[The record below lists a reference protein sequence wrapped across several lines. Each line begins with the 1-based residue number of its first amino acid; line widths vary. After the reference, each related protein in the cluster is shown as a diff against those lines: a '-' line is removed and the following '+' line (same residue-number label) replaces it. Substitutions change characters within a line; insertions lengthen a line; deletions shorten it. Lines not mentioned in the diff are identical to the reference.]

1 MADSGKTQSTTLVL
15 IEVERSAG
23 GGVLSSEVENSYL
36 WWEGLGQRNHQ
47 NMCAANGVDEVVWP

>member
-1 MADSGKTQSTTLVL
+1 MADLGKTQSTTLVL
-15 IEVERSAG
+15 IEVDRWWR
-23 GGVLSSEVENSYL
+23 GVLSSEVENSYL